1 MTLEM
6 TNTHGPL
13 DENCLRALEQ
23 IWCFQLP
30 KEYRSFLLKYNGGE
44 PSLSFFKYKNKK
56 DDGSVVDTFFGIYKD
71 DNYNLLNK
79 VIEIGDRHTSDSFPI
94 ASDVFGN
101 RICIIVKGPN
111 RGKIY
116 FWDHEME
123 ADTDQGEI
131 ADYSNMTLIS
141 DSFNEFIDGLYEAED

>member
-23 IWCFQLP
+23 IWYFQLP
-30 KEYRSFLLKYNGGE
+30 KDYRNFLLKYNGGW
-44 PSLSFFKYKNKK
+44 PRKDTFNFYGKK
-56 DDGSVVDTFFGIYKD
+56 DDGSSIHAFFGIYKD

-79 VIEIGDRHTSDSFPI
+79 VNDIGDRHTNDSFPI
-94 ASDVFGN
+94 ASDDYGN
-101 RICIIVKGPN
+101 RICITVKGPN
-111 RGKIY
+111 RGKVY

-123 ADTDQGEI
+123 ANPSENEVP
-131 ADYSNMTLIS
+131 DYSNMTLIANT
-141 DSFNEFIDGLYEAED
+141 FTEFLNGLYKEES